1 MPLGNCRVQ
10 GRGLNKGKPETAAGI
25 EYIEEKEDR
34 PGDTESESKRR
45 LESQD

>member
-1 MPLGNCRVQ
+1 M
-10 GRGLNKGKPETAAGI
+10 LNKGKPETAAGI

-34 PGDTESESKRR
+34 LGNKESESKRR